1 MCERQALKEKTSL
14 PAKFW
19 DLDRWKK
26 IFLLQLRL
34 ALKLLETYHPTV
46 ISRAIRSPEGKK
58 AYSFG
63 APFLKD
69 ALAREQLKYDAEIL
83 SLASSPT
90 TLLSTP
96 PPSGKQEVETRP
108 VFSCS
113 RSMRSK
119 LEELE
124 RG

>member
-34 ALKLLETYHPTV
+34 ALKLLQQYHPTV
-46 ISRAIRSPEGKK
+46 ISRAIRSQDGRK

-69 ALAREQLKYDAEIL
+69 ALEREQSKYDAEMA
-83 SLASSPT
+83 SLASATIP
-90 TLLSTP
+90 LSTP
-96 PPSGKQEVETRP
+96 DPANLPEASIPRP
-108 VFSCS
+108 TFSCS